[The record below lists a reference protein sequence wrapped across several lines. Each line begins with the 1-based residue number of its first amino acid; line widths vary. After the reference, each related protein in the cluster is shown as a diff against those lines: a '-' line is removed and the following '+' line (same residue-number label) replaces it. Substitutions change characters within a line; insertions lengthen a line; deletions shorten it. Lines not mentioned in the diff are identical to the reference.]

1 MKRIEINKMANE
13 LLDQLAEQMPADV
26 RRKVLTAALRLQAE
40 EKVETQDDPE
50 AA

>member
-1 MKRIEINKMANE
+1 MKRTEINKMAND

-40 EKVETQDDPE
+40 EKVENDPE